1 MPQDSPRALLLA
13 FRGQAL
19 PGSLVL
25 QLSVVTADGEG
36 SEDVTTVRA
45 SPKTGQA
52 THTNHRIKGFDLA
65 LALTKTKAQCS
76 KEAEYDL
83 LNAFVRNEEK
93 TGKG

>member
-1 MPQDSPRALLLA
+1 MPQDSPRALPLA
-13 FRGQAL
+13 FRGQA
-19 PGSLVL
+19 PPCSLVL
-25 QLSVVTADGEG
+25 QSSAATADVEG

-45 SPKTGQA
+45 SPKTDQA
-52 THTNHRIKGFDLA
+52 THTNHRIKGFDMA